1 MAVCKSLKRRSISSL
16 IIVAAFAGVA
26 SAQAPLL
33 EEVHTLGAEG
43 AIVPFERT
51 FVVAGANNYEVT
63 LTDLGAPGAA
73 LASVRLAVT
82 QGTTIIG
89 TPLLAPGAMTIAG
102 LASTTYSIRVT
113 GAPGAAVGSGLF
125 RVDVRNLG
133 SGDLVDSFVGIL
145 APPPGTPAVGQF
157 LLDAPLSVANSG
169 NYDVALRDLQLPQ
182 PIETLLLAVVEEGG
196 PLVAAL
202 DTDPSTAN
210 PAQQTVALDAS
221 RQYRAFAIAV
231 PTTPTS
237 GGMYAVDVVPVGGGT
252 AALARVVPVGGVTFL
267 GSMTLAAG
275 AHTLSLQDLGFPT
288 ALANR
293 AALVMRAGQSVAVT
307 TAAGNVPFTAIAG
320 PHEIYAFGA
329 AAAGAIAGSLNVAIA
344 PTGQPAV
351 FNAAHI
357 AALPGSGV
365 VAYTYDAPIA
375 NAAAFRVR
383 LADYQFPAAF
393 VQLRLAAAQ
402 NGAIVGTQLVGPGSF
417 DISPTQGRVQL
428 LVVAQAAAA
437 GGLFGTDVSP
447 VALGAVAF
455 ETTQGVGSVF
465 VGSRFVVNNSASFA
479 VRLTDVEFPARF
491 TTLSAAVTRG
501 ADRVGLIFGGGTF
514 NFDATPGSYFLN
526 VIARPD
532 AAEKAGTYGASV
544 TQRPPPPVV
553 TLTAT
558 PERVGSGGG
567 AVDLTW
573 SSQSATSCQAS
584 GGWTGARAI
593 SGTERTGTF
602 SVATTFTLACTG
614 AGGTT
619 TQSVQVRIADTTG
632 GGGGGGG
639 GRLDLLTLLLA
650 ALFVVSRLHTRRRVA
665 FPRRS

>member
-1 MAVCKSLKRRSISSL
+1 MSVCKSRFSRRRSISSM
-16 IIVAAFAGVA
+16 VMFFVTAFGGVA
-26 SAQAPLL
+26 TAQAPLL

-43 AIVPFERT
+43 AAVPFERT

-73 LASVRLAVT
+73 LASVRLAIT

-89 TPLLAPGAMTIAG
+89 TPLLAPGALTIAG
-102 LASTTYSIRVT
+102 LAGATYSIRVT
-113 GAPGAAVGSGLF
+113 GAAGVAVGSGLF

-133 SGDLVDSFVGIL
+133 SGNLVDSFVGIL
-145 APPPGTPAVGQF
+145 APPPGTPAAGQF
-157 LLDAPLSVANSG
+157 LLDAPLIVGTSG
-169 NYDVALRDLQLPQ
+169 NYDVVLRDLQLPQ
-182 PIETLLLAVVEEGG
+182 QIATLLLAVVEEGG
-196 PLVAAL
+196 SLVAAL
-202 DTDPSTAN
+202 DNDPSSTT

-221 RQYRAFAIAV
+221 RPYRAFAVAV
-231 PTTPTS
+231 PTTPTA
-237 GGMYAVDVVPVGGGT
+237 GGLYAVDVVPVGGGA
-252 AALARVVPVGGVTFL
+252 AALARVVPVGGVTYL
-267 GSMTLAAG
+267 GSMNLAAG
-275 AHTLSLQDLGFPT
+275 SHTLSLQDLDFPEL
-288 ALANR
+288 LANR
-293 AALVMRAGQSVAVT
+293 AALIMRAGQSVALT
-307 TAAGNVPFTAIAG
+307 TAVGNVPFTAVAG

-329 AAAGAIAGSLNVAIA
+329 AAAGEIAGSLNVAIA
-344 PTGQPAV
+344 PAGQAAV
-351 FNAAHI
+351 FNGAHI
-357 AALPGSGV
+357 AAQPGSGV
-365 VAYTYDAPIA
+365 VAFTYEAPIA

-393 VQLRLAAAQ
+393 QQLRLAAAQ

-428 LVVAQAAAA
+428 LVVAQAAAS

-447 VALGAVAF
+447 TALGAVAF
-455 ETTQGVGSVF
+455 ETTQGVGSIF
-465 VGSRFVVNNSASFA
+465 VGSKFVVNSSASFA
-479 VRLTDVEFPARF
+479 VSLTDVEFPARF
-491 TTLSAAVTRG
+491 TNLSAAVTRG
-501 ADRVGLIFGGGTF
+501 ADRIGLIFGSGTF

-526 VIARPD
+526 VIAQPD
-532 AAEKAGTYGASV
+532 AAEKAGTYGATV

-553 TLTAT
+553 ILSAT

-584 GGWTGARAI
+584 GGWTGVRPI

-619 TQSVQVRIADTTG
+619 SQSVNIRISDTTG

-639 GRLDLLTLLLA
+639 GRFDLLTLLLA
-650 ALFVVSRLHTRRRVA
+650 AICVASR
-665 FPRRS
+665 FNPRREVA